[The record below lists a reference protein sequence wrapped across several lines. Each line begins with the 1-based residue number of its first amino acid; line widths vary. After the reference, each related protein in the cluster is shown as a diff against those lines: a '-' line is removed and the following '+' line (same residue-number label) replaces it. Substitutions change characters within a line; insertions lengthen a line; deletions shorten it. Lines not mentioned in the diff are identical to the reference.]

1 VLRKKLENLSKVTAL
16 VALSM
21 TTAHALP
28 IDWHGVFG
36 VDTTLIDSF
45 RRVKSAT
52 ANKPISTN
60 SGSQEIDLASGT
72 DKASFQSY
80 VFRLNPHLIVN
91 DSASFKAEFTSG
103 YGRGGFLGDDRA
115 VEKNSA
121 NGFGNALYVQ
131 NKPSGS
137 NNLVINKAFM
147 ELYSDTATY
156 VIGRHSSH
164 WGLGALVNGGD
175 DTWDRHTYTRDGL
188 TAKIKIG
195 NFQIE
200 PYWAKIDSADSL
212 SRDTKVSEIGAGL
225 IYDNVDRDIAFGIL
239 YSKKKSKAGNSTADT
254 TTSSSASYALGETNI
269 TITDIYFKKTFGKFV
284 LEAEVPIISG
294 ELGNVYGASPSQNVK
309 VNSKSFLFETGYR
322 LSDSWKL
329 AVNFGSVSGHDG
341 STTNYGAMYLNPN
354 YQIANLLF
362 RYNLQ
367 AVGDR
372 TQNIYDSYIS
382 NATFLKVAGVYNSDK
397 WSWIAAL
404 IWAKANETAKNGS
417 SSYNHT
423 NNKIFTAQDTQSDD
437 LGMEIDLN
445 FDYHWNNAVNIG
457 GSLGYLFAGDYYS
470 YTNDPT
476 TKNQAKNSFALQLRS
491 SVEF

>member
-1 VLRKKLENLSKVTAL
+1 MLRKKLENFSKATAL

-21 TTAHALP
+21 TTTQALP

-36 VDTTLIDSF
+36 VDTTLIDSY
-45 RRVKSAT
+45 RRVKSTT

-60 SGSQEIDLASGT
+60 LGSQEIDLASGT

-80 VFRLNPHLIVN
+80 LFRLNPHLIVN

-115 VEKNSA
+115 VESSSS

-131 NKPSGS
+131 NKSSGT
-137 NNLVINKAFM
+137 NDLVINKVFM

-156 VIGRHSSH
+156 VVGRHSSH

-175 DTWDRHTYTRDGL
+175 ETWDRHTYTRDGV

-200 PYWAKIDSADSL
+200 PYWAKIDSAQTL
-212 SRDTKVSEIGAGL
+212 SRKTKVSEIGAGL
-225 IYDNVDRDIAFGIL
+225 LYDNVDRDIAFGIL
-239 YSKKKSKAGNSTADT
+239 YSKKKNKPGNTTADT
-254 TTSSSASYALGETNI
+254 TTSSSASYALGETKI
-269 TITDIYFKKTFGKFV
+269 TITDIYFKKLFGNLVF
-284 LEAEVPIISG
+284 EAEVPIISG
-294 ELGNVYGASPSQNVK
+294 ELGDVYGASQNVK
-309 VNSKSFLFETGYR
+309 VNSKSFLFETGYK

-329 AVNFGSVSGHDG
+329 ALNFGSVSGHDG

-367 AVGDR
+367 AVGN
-372 TQNIYDSYIS
+372 TGQNIYDSYIN
-382 NATFLKVAGVYNSDK
+382 NATFIKVAGEYNSDK
-397 WSWIAAL
+397 WSWVAAL
-404 IWAKANETAKNGS
+404 IWAKANETAANGK

-423 NNKIFTAQDTQSDD
+423 NNKIFTAADTQSDD
-437 LGMEIDLN
+437 LGIEVDLN
-445 FDYHWNNAVNIG
+445 FEYHWNNAVNIG

-470 YTNDPT
+470 FTNDPNS
-476 TKNQAKNSFALQLRS
+476 KNQSNNSFALQLRS